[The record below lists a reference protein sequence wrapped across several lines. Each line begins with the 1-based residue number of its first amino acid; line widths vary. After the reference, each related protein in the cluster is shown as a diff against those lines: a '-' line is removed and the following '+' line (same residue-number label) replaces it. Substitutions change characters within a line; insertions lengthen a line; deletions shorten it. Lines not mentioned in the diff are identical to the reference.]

1 MDLNGTDIFL
11 EYNWLVK
18 HKPEVN
24 WNMRTIQFVRYPKSY
39 RMPY

>member
-24 WNMRTIQFVRYPKSY
+24 WNMRTIQFVRCPKSY